1 MHVRSAGDAVR
12 RKRRA
17 CMEETRCKHFSHGA
31 FLMAVLYPG
40 LTRGWHIACRQC
52 FKGEKTGPA
61 LIRPTRD
68 IRIFAAESRLILYWI
83 MCGIVGYMG
92 NRDAYPVLVKGLKRL
107 EYRGYDS
114 AGVALIN
121 KKGTLNVYKTKG
133 KVSDLE
139 AFVFQKDISGTVGIA
154 HTRWATHGEPC
165 QVNAHPHYSS
175 SERLALIHNGI
186 IENYATLKEKLQ
198 RKGVVFKSSTDT
210 EVLVQLIE
218 FFQVSN
224 HIDLL
229 SAVQLALHEVIGAY
243 AIAVLDRD
251 NPNEIVA
258 ARKSSPLVVGI
269 GTDEFFLASDVTPI
283 VEYTE
288 KVVYLHDGEIAV
300 IRRGEAL
307 EVVDL
312 DNVLQKPEIRTVAMN
327 LGQLEKGGYP
337 HFMLKEIFEQPDCIN
352 DCMRGRVNVDGNRVV
367 LSAVIDHKERL
378 LKARRF
384 VIVACGTSWHAG
396 LIGKQLIE
404 SFCRIPVEVE
414 YASEYR
420 YRDPVVHEDDV
431 VIAISQSGETADT
444 LAAIELAKEKGAFIY
459 GICNAVG
466 SSIPRIT
473 DTGSY
478 IHVGPEIGVAST
490 KAFTGQVTVLI
501 MLALALAKE
510 KGSMTDEKYL
520 EVIQELAAI
529 PAKIKK
535 ILTSN
540 PKIAE
545 LSRIFTYAHNFLYLG
560 RGYSFPVALEGALKL
575 KEISYIHAE
584 GYPAAEMKHGPIALI
599 DAEMPVIVVATHN
612 AMYEKIMSNIQ
623 EIKAR
628 KGKVIALVTEG
639 DTVISRLVDDCIE
652 LPETLEC
659 LEPLV
664 ATIPLQ
670 LFAYHVAICKG
681 KDVDQPRNLAKSVTV
696 E

>member
-1 MHVRSAGDAVR
+1 
-12 RKRRA
+12 
-17 CMEETRCKHFSHGA
+17 
-31 FLMAVLYPG
+31 
-40 LTRGWHIACRQC
+40 
-52 FKGEKTGPA
+52 
-61 LIRPTRD
+61 
-68 IRIFAAESRLILYWI
+68 
-83 MCGIVGYMG
+83 MCGIVGYIG
-92 NRDAYPVLVKGLKRL
+92 KRDAYPVLIKGLKRL

-114 AGVALIN
+114 AGVALID
-121 KKGTLNVYKTKG
+121 KKRRLNVYKTKG

-139 AFVFQKDISGTVGIA
+139 AFVSQKDVSGTIGIA

-165 QVNAHPHYSS
+165 QANAHPHFSS
-175 SERLALIHNGI
+175 SENLALIHNGI

-198 RKGVVFKSSTDT
+198 KKGFIFKSSTDT

-218 FFQVSN
+218 FFQLSN
-224 HIDLL
+224 HLDLL
-229 SAVQLALHEVIGAY
+229 TAVQLALHEVIGAY
-243 AIAVLDRD
+243 AIAVLDKN
-251 NPNEIVA
+251 NPDEIIT

-269 GTDEFFLASDVTPI
+269 GKDEFFLASDATPI
-283 VEYTE
+283 VEYTD
-288 KVVYLHDGEIAV
+288 KVVYLQDGEIAV
-300 IRRGEAL
+300 IRRDKAL
-307 EVVDL
+307 EVVNL
-312 DNVLQKPEIRTVAMN
+312 DNVLQNPEVRTVEMN

-352 DCMRGRVNVDGNRVV
+352 DCMRGRINADGDKVV

-414 YASEYR
+414 YASEFR
-420 YRDPVVHEDDV
+420 YRDPVIHEDDV

-490 KAFTGQVTVLI
+490 KAFTGQVTVLT
-501 MLALALAKE
+501 MLALTLAKE
-510 KGSMTDEKYL
+510 KGSMADEKYL
-520 EVIQELAAI
+520 EVIRELTVI

-535 ILTSN
+535 ILISN

-599 DAEMPVIVVATHN
+599 DAEMPVVVVATHN

-623 EIKAR
+623 EIKAW

-639 DTVISRLVDDCIE
+639 DTVISKLADDCIE

-659 LEPLV
+659 LEPLI

-670 LFAYHVAICKG
+670 LLAYHVAICKG
-681 KDVDQPRNLAKSVTV
+681 KNVDQPRNLAKSVTV